1 MKRYNVLI
9 TGGLG
14 FIGTFLS
21 KKFAVDKNVKN
32 IICLD
37 HFGKYISP
45 QKKNIK
51 DYRFLRS
58 QLIGKKLIIERGEA
72 KYYSVLSKII
82 LKYKPKFVIHL
93 AALPLAKLENLNSE
107 EALEGS
113 VISTTSIIETINS
126 VINSTNYKF
135 QRFVYAS
142 SSMVYGDFKKL
153 KVSED
158 HPTNPKEIYGTA
170 KLAGEILCK
179 GLCNFYNIEYS
190 IVRPS
195 AVYGPTDMNNRVT
208 QIFLD
213 KALKGEKLKIE
224 GKDEKLD
231 FTYIEDIAEGFYL
244 AATHPAGKNQ
254 IFNITYGKARKLLDY
269 VKILKKNFNKLE
281 YKIYPR
287 DKFRP
292 KRGTLN
298 ITKAKKLINY
308 KPKYPIEKGIKE
320 YLYFKKKYES

>member
-1 MKRYNVLI
+1 MKKYNILI

-14 FIGTFLS
+14 LIGTYVAKEFS
-21 KKFAVDKNVKN
+21 VRKNVKK

-37 HFGKYISP
+37 HFGKYINP

-51 DYRFLRS
+51 DYRLLRS
-58 QLIGKKLIIERGEA
+58 QIIGKKLIIERGES
-72 KYYSVLSKII
+72 KYYSVLAKII
-82 LKYKPKFVIHL
+82 FKYKPKYIIHL

-113 VISTTSIIETINS
+113 VVSTASIIETINN
-126 VINSTNYKF
+126 VKNNTRYKF
-135 QRFVYAS
+135 ERLVYAS
-142 SSMVYGDFKKL
+142 SSMVYGDFKSSN
-153 KVSED
+153 VSET
-158 HPTNPKEIYGTA
+158 HHTNPKEIYGTA

-179 GLCNFYNIEYS
+179 GLCNFYKIDYS

-208 QIFLD
+208 QIFVD
-213 KALKGEKLKIE
+213 KAINGEKLKIE

-231 FTYIEDIAEGFYL
+231 FTYVKDIAKGFYL
-244 AATHPAGKNQ
+244 AATHPKAKNE
-254 IFNITYGKARKLLDY
+254 IFNITFGKARKLIDY
-269 VKILKKNFNKLE
+269 VKILKKNFKELE
-281 YKIYPR
+281 FKVYPR

-298 ITKAKKLINY
+298 ISKAKKLINY
-308 KPKYPIEKGIKE
+308 KPKYSIEKGIKE
-320 YLYFKKKYES
+320 YLSFKKKHES